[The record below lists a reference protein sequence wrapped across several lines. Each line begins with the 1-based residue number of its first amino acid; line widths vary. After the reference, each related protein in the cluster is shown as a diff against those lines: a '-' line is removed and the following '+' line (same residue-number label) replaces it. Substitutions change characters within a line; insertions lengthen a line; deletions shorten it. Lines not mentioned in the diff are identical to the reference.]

1 MVAKERTVLVIH
13 TFLSNHFSFSLCIT
27 ESSAQT
33 ACREKGR
40 DSEKERERG
49 RDSEQERERK

>member
-1 MVAKERTVLVIH
+1 MAAKERTVLVIH

>member
-13 TFLSNHFSFSLCIT
+13 TFFSNHFSFSLCIT

-33 ACREKGR
+33 ACRERGR

>member
-1 MVAKERTVLVIH
+1 MAAKERTVLVIH

-49 RDSEQERERK
+49 RDSKQERERK